1 MVKAAAFAEFGAIR
15 AIAETAR
22 HADIRWFIPLPSFE
36 FPAGLPG
43 ADVSRLPA
51 WLTVQHDACHRSII
65 VKYQIITPSGG
76 DGGV

>member
-1 MVKAAAFAEFGAIR
+1 MVDRAEAAGGEPIVGDHEGAGLRRSQVIQ
-15 AIAETAR
+15 A
-22 HADIRWFIPLPSFE
+22 
-36 FPAGLPG
+36 PAGLPG

-76 DGGV
+76 DGGG